1 MNGIQFSYMYN
12 IFLLCTIADGL
23 DYTGGLLTAT
33 FSGSNITSVP
43 VLTLPNEVAER
54 VKKLTAVIHITAN
67 ATRDGRVT
75 HGSPDTATVQI
86 DDDDSK
92 LILLI
97 SIHILA
103 IQSHLILLLL

>member
-1 MNGIQFSYMYN
+1 M
-12 IFLLCTIADGL
+12 
-23 DYTGGLLTAT
+23 TAT
-33 FSGSNITSVP
+33 FNGSSTTSVQ
-43 VLTLPNEVAER
+43 VATLPNEVAES

-67 ATRDGRVT
+67 ATKDGRVT
-75 HGSPDTATVQI
+75 RGSPDTATVQI

-97 SIHILA
+97 SIHIVA

>member
-1 MNGIQFSYMYN
+1 M
-12 IFLLCTIADGL
+12 
-23 DYTGGLLTAT
+23 TAT
-33 FSGSNITSVP
+33 FSGSSTTSVQ
-43 VLTLPNEVAER
+43 VATLPNEVAER
-54 VKKLTAVIHITAN
+54 VRKLAAVINITAN

-92 LILLI
+92 LIVLI

-103 IQSHLILLLL
+103 MQSHRNYFTPPLAVTFQCMIMFSLQHSMSSLILLHSI